1 MCKASICRFADARS
15 GHRPWD
21 ELRAEAR
28 SRRMDSHRWSKGF
41 GYQGSF
47 CVYSCGHDCVSTGN
61 STPSSP
67 LSRIN
72 KRARL
77 QHAGLPS
84 PSLRYGLRMPFRLGR
99 IRVRLP
105 DHRRRP
111 PVGSNQLPP
120 FLFLSSAA
128 LTMHPPSQPWFTAFC
143 QA

>member
-47 CVYSCGHDCVSTGN
+47 CVYSCGHDCVSTFRLRAA
-61 STPSSP
+61 SLP

-77 QHAGLPS
+77 QHPLPS
-84 PSLRYGLRMPFRLGR
+84 PSPARLFGAN
-99 IRVRLP
+99 
-105 DHRRRP
+105 P
-111 PVGSNQLPP
+111 PGKHP
-120 FLFLSSAA
+120 SA
-128 LTMHPPSQPWFTAFC
+128 TPG
-143 QA
+143 